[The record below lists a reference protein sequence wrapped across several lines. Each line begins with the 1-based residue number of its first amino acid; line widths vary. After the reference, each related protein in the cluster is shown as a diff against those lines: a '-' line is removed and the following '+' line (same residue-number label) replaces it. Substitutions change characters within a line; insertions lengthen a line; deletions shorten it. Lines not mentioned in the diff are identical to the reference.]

1 MTHQHNTITLNL
13 PSPPFSKGGLRGIWV
28 LVFLSYFLSYP
39 DQVFSSS
46 LTLSGSYK
54 SLLMIGETLSKE
66 DYWSDLNRLRLEID
80 IKPVETILIKT
91 VYDNEAI
98 IGTLLKTG
106 EFAFA
111 KEAKEATL
119 FDLSREITDN
129 QNLFWRHSL
138 YRLYLTYSK
147 RGLNLTV
154 GRQRVAWGQARIW
167 NPTDLF
173 NPVSP
178 LRIERE
184 QRTGVDAVNI
194 DYSFGPLAG
203 LNIVYA
209 PGNERTEGSAGA
221 RVRTNIKGYDL
232 SIMTGEFR
240 KNKVMGLDF
249 AGNIGDSGFRGEG
262 VFTDQ
267 KEGRDFSRLVL
278 SWDYNFPGTL
288 YLLLEYLNNGGNLG
302 RDASPLRITQFSGEI
317 VTRNRNF
324 LASGIGYDL
333 TPLARFDLYGIYDI
347 DAGSLFLN
355 PEIRYNIRRDLDW
368 VTGSQ
373 IFSGNEESE
382 YGPFPDTYYT
392 SLEWYF

>member
-1 MTHQHNTITLNL
+1 MLKKFFPL
-13 PSPPFSKGGLRGIWV
+13 LLLFS
-28 LVFLSYFLSYP
+28 FLLYP
-39 DQVFSSS
+39 QQLFSFP
-46 LTLSGSYK
+46 LKLSGSYK
-54 SLLMIGETLSKE
+54 TLLASGETSSGE
-66 DYWSDLNRLRLEID
+66 DYWSNLNRLRLEID
-80 IKPVETILIKT
+80 VKPRETILIKT

-119 FDLSREITDN
+119 FDLSDEIVDH
-129 QNLFWRHSL
+129 QDLFWRHSL

-147 RGLNLTV
+147 REFNLTV
-154 GRQRVAWGQARIW
+154 GRQRVSWGQARIW
-167 NPTDLF
+167 NPMDLF

-184 QRTGVDAVNI
+184 QRTGVDTVNI

-203 LNIVYA
+203 LNMVYA
-209 PGNERTEGSAGA
+209 PGDDKTEGSAGA

-240 KNKVMGLDF
+240 EDKVIGLDF

-267 KEGRDFSRLVL
+267 KEGKDFSRIVL
-278 SWDYNFPGTL
+278 SWDYNFPDAL
-288 YLLLEYLNNGGNLG
+288 YLLLEYLYNGGNLG
-302 RDASPLRITQFSGEI
+302 RDASPLNITAFSGEI

-333 TPLARFDLYGIYDI
+333 TPLARFNLYSIYDI
-347 DAGSLFLN
+347 DDGSLFLN
-355 PEIRYNIRRDLDW
+355 PEIRYNILRDLDW
-368 VTGSQ
+368 VAGAR
-373 IFSGNEESE
+373 IFSGDKASE
-382 YGPFPDTYYT
+382 YGPFTNTYYT

>member
-1 MTHQHNTITLNL
+1 MLKKIFPLL
-13 PSPPFSKGGLRGIWV
+13 LLFS
-28 LVFLSYFLSYP
+28 FLSYP
-39 DQVFSSS
+39 QQLFSSP
-46 LTLSGSYK
+46 LTLSGSFK
-54 SLLMIGETLSKE
+54 SLMAAGKTFSGE

-80 IKPVETILIKT
+80 VKPGETILIKT

-98 IGTLLKTG
+98 AGTLLKTG

-119 FDLSREITDN
+119 FDLSREIADH
-129 QNLFWRHSL
+129 QDLFWRHNL
-138 YRLYLTYSK
+138 YRFYLTYSK
-147 RGLNLTV
+147 RELNLTV

-221 RVRTNIKGYDL
+221 RVRTNIRGYDL

-240 KNKVMGLDF
+240 EDKVMGLDF

-267 KEGRDFSRLVL
+267 KEGRDFSRIVL
-278 SWDYNFPGTL
+278 SWDYNFQDSL
-288 YLLLEYLNNGGNLG
+288 YLLLEYLYNGGNLG
-302 RDASPLRITQFSGEI
+302 RDASHLNITAFSGEI

-333 TPLARFDLYGIYDI
+333 TPLARFDLYSIYDI
-347 DAGSLFLN
+347 DGGSLFFN
-355 PEIRYNIRRDLDW
+355 PGIRYNILRDLDW
-368 VTGSQ
+368 VAGAQ
-373 IFSGNEESE
+373 IFSGDEGSE